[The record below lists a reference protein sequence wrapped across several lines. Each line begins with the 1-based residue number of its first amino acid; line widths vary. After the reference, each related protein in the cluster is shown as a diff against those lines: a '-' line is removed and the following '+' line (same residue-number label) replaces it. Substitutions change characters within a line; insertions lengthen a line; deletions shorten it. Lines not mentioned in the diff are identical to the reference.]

1 MRMLGAVSAV
11 LLASLIYTYGLAA
24 QPGSGGQIALEFCDF
39 VPYEYTFHL
48 PGQGGTLRQ
57 TVGYRIVEQDGT
69 RLLERRFVQELVE
82 PMAIPRGTQ
91 RRIHVS
97 LAALPDLRPYSA
109 RIVILEWKESDKE
122 GEKVSAWS
130 TVKIEASFSGDS
142 VRRTVKSSD
151 RATDGRVRPLPAG
164 VRLAE
169 MMSAVV
175 GYAAGA
181 RPPARMRIPI
191 YDVENDRVT
200 ENGWELEGNTAEN
213 VTALGE
219 VHRAWPVRTG
229 ADTVGY
235 YRVQRPRIFLGADR
249 IVKGEKVR
257 YYRLTRLWLADQ
269 PSAAPC
275 KTGSD
280 EPPPMVK
287 LPRFDMTGRGRP

>member
-1 MRMLGAVSAV
+1 MRMLAVVSAV
-11 LLASLIYTYGLAA
+11 LLTSLIRTYDLAA
-24 QPGSGGQIALEFCDF
+24 QPGSAEQISLEFCDF

-48 PGQGGTLRQ
+48 PAQGGTLRQ
-57 TVGYRIVEQDGT
+57 TVGYRIVEQDGV
-69 RLLERRFVQELVE
+69 RLLERRFDQELVE

-97 LAALPDLRPYSA
+97 LAALPDLRPHST

-122 GEKVSAWS
+122 GAQMSAWS

-142 VRRTVKSSD
+142 VRRTVKGSD
-151 RATDGRVRPLPAG
+151 RPTAEHVRSLPAG

-175 GYAAGA
+175 GYAAGTG
-181 RPPARMRIPI
+181 PPARMRIPI

-200 ENGWELEGNTAEN
+200 ENGWELQGNTAEN

-219 VHRAWPVRTG
+219 VHRAWPVQTG

-249 IVKGEKVR
+249 LVKGEKVR
-257 YYRLTRLWLADQ
+257 YYRLTRLWLADK
-269 PSAAPC
+269 PPATPC

-280 EPPPMVK
+280 EPPMVK
-287 LPRFDMTGRGRP
+287 LPRFDKTGRGRR